1 MELGAT
7 MELRDGRGGQLEEE
21 DTPYIV
27 ETNPTAIHLLSPR
40 PAVVPLQTS
49 GTTAG
54 AHGTTAVDRGTTA
67 ATAGA
72 SPGQSR
78 QG

>member
-1 MELGAT
+1 
-7 MELRDGRGGQLEEE
+7 MELRDGRGSQLEEE

-27 ETNPTAIHLLSPR
+27 ERQNHPLSTLLSPR

-67 ATAGA
+67 AAAGA